1 MKILF
6 KDFSIETKGENDMV
20 DITDNL
26 DKLLN
31 QAKINNGLLTIFVPG
46 STAALTTI
54 EYEPGLKIDFTS
66 TLKRL
71 VPKNITYEHDKTWHN
86 GNGHSHV
93 KASII
98 GPSLTIPFKD
108 GKLTLGT
115 WQQVVLIEMD
125 TNSRSRRLVIQM
137 MGE

>member
-71 VPKNITYEHDKTWHN
+71 VPKNITYEHDKTWHD